1 MLVAVNL
8 NGPHTAGLVLSWV
21 VLFLLAVVAFTT
33 PGKRTIQQWVSQR
46 EIRATRRIAVAVL
59 AALCV
64 LTAFL
69 PLGGYRLLPTKW
81 ENCFVGG
88 GGPGA
93 GGTPCGKLSGEQRT
107 P

>member
-1 MLVAVNL
+1 V
-8 NGPHTAGLVLSWV
+8 
-21 VLFLLAVVAFTT
+21 FLLAVVAFTT
-33 PGKRTIQQWVSQR
+33 PGRNAIQQWLSQR
-46 EIRATRRIAVAVL
+46 EIRMSRRIAMAVMATL
-59 AALCV
+59 CALTV
-64 LTAFL
+64 FF

-88 GGPGA
+88 GGPGV

>member
-1 MLVAVNL
+1 MAVM
-8 NGPHTAGLVLSWV
+8 
-21 VLFLLAVVAFTT
+21 
-33 PGKRTIQQWVSQR
+33 
-46 EIRATRRIAVAVL
+46 ATL
-59 AALCV
+59 CALTV
-64 LTAFL
+64 FF

-88 GGPGA
+88 GGPGV